1 MNHNF
6 FVEKNAGINL
16 PIVKYIQKTVMLKT
30 LDLFSGIGGF
40 SIGLERAGFKTVA
53 FCEIDEYCK
62 LVLKKHWKDTKIY
75 SDVRDL
81 SRQKFE
87 EDGLELP
94 EIITGGV
101 PCQPFSVAGR
111 QKGTEDNRHLWP
123 EMFRVIQDFSPEW
136 IIIENVRG
144 LINIQDGVVFER
156 VHTDLANEGFETQSF
171 IIPAAGV
178 GAPHRRDRV
187 WIVAHSEFNGLP
199 SSKKREST
207 KETISKESQ
216 GQNNSFNTTGTS
228 GLSTSK
234 QIMENS
240 RRTIRGQQSSRNKE
254 SIESGTSQETKRS
267 ADSDSIARSGKGE
280 KVMAD
285 SNINREKRNKSQNR
299 KGGGLEQSS
308 KDVADSNE
316 GNVETGRQRQRG
328 IRQESKRQ
336 RISSDASRSGQAMA
350 NTERVYVQ
358 GQQDR
363 SGQEQSRRS
372 GWWDI
377 EPDVGRVADGVQG
390 RIYRL
395 KGLGNSIVPQ
405 IAEEIGKAIAKAEYD
420 KV

>member
-1 MNHNF
+1 M
-6 FVEKNAGINL
+6 EKNAGINL

-62 LVLKKHWKDTKIY
+62 LVLKKHWEDTKIY

-81 SRQKFE
+81 TRQKFE

-123 EMFRVIQDFSPEW
+123 EMFRVIKDFSPKW

-144 LINIQDGVVFER
+144 LINVQDGVVFER
-156 VHTDLANEGFETQSF
+156 VHADLANEGFETQSF

-187 WIVAHSEFNGLP
+187 WVVAYSEYNGLAFA
-199 SSKKREST
+199 KKRESI
-207 KETISKESQ
+207 KKTISKESQ

-240 RRTIRGQQSSRNKE
+240 RRTIRGQQSTRNKE
-254 SIESGTSQETKRS
+254 SIGAGTSQETKRS
-267 ADSDSIARSGKGE
+267 ADSDSVARSSK
-280 KVMAD
+280 
-285 SNINREKRNKSQNR
+285 REKIM
-299 KGGGLEQSS
+299 
-308 KDVADSNE
+308 ADSNE

-390 RIYRL
+390 RIHRL

-405 IAEEIGKAIAKAEYD
+405 IAEEIGRAILKAEYEN
-420 KV
+420 

>member
-1 MNHNF
+1 
-6 FVEKNAGINL
+6 
-16 PIVKYIQKTVMLKT
+16 MLKT

-53 FCEIDEYCK
+53 FCEIDKYCK
-62 LVLKKHWKDTKIY
+62 LVLQKHWKDVKIY
-75 SDVRDL
+75 HDVREITK
-81 SRQKFE
+81 RQYE
-87 EDGLELP
+87 EDGYELP
-94 EIITGGV
+94 EVITGGF

-111 QKGTEDNRHLWP
+111 QKGSGDNRYLWP
-123 EMFRVIQDFSPEW
+123 QMFRVIKEFKPRW
-136 IIIENVRG
+136 IIAENVRG
-144 LINIQDGVVFER
+144 IINIQHGMVFER
-156 VHTDLANEGFETQSF
+156 VHTDLESQGYETQTF

-254 SIESGTSQETKRS
+254 SIRSGTSQETKRS
-267 ADSDSIARSGKGE
+267 ADSDSVARSSKRE
-280 KVMAD
+280 KIMAD
-285 SNINREKRNKSQNR
+285 SNINREKWNQSENR
-299 KGGGLEQSS
+299 KGSRTKQSS
-308 KDVADSNE
+308 KDVADS
-316 GNVETGRQRQRG
+316 
-328 IRQESKRQ
+328 K
-336 RISSDASRSGQAMA
+336 
-350 NTERVYVQ
+350 RVYVQ

-363 SGQEQSRRS
+363 SRQEQSRRS

-390 RIYRL
+390 RIHRL

-405 IAEEIGKAIAKAEYD
+405 IAEEIGKAIM
-420 KV
+420 KVELDSD